1 VLNKRQTVFVYEY
14 IKSGNATAA
23 YKIAYETQS
32 DEVAAVN
39 GSKLLRNAKVKNEI
53 LSFKQAMKE
62 KTTVTLERLTE
73 ELAKVAFANIQD
85 YLTDDHQIK
94 DFTQIKRSKAAAIAS
109 IKTTVTE
116 GKDWSKTSKEFKL
129 HSKLDAIDKLL
140 RIVGGYVTMQDVL
153 DKLTDN
159 QAAELTEKLFKH
171 VNIKP
176 DSDETDRQAS

>member
-94 DFTQIKRSKAAAIAS
+94 DFTQIKRSKAAAISS

-116 GKDWSKTSKEFKL
+116 GETWRKVTKEFKL

-140 RIVGGYVTMQDVL
+140 RIVGGYVTAADIIDRFTQEQMEELSQKLLTYIKQDPHESER
-153 DKLTDN
+153 T
-159 QAAELTEKLFKH
+159 
-171 VNIKP
+171 
-176 DSDETDRQAS
+176 AS